1 MPGRVQHPELGDPAP
16 QDLAVDQV
24 EIGILVRVHVVPQH
38 PVVGM
43 QQDRRVD
50 RVLER
55 DRGVDVVVVP
65 VRERDRRDSASVDR
79 KSVV

>member
-1 MPGRVQHPELGDPAP
+1 MCSTPELGAAAP

-24 EIGILVRVHVVPQH
+24 EVGILVGVHVVPQH

-43 QQDRRVD
+43 QEDRRVD

-65 VRERDRRDSASVDR
+65 VGRARSPRPAGR
-79 KSVV
+79 